1 MPHTSTVDRDY
12 DLWVLLNQAQN
23 LMMNARDIELMEY
36 GTTAMQAAVL
46 FITNA
51 VGEDAIPA
59 EISRWL
65 LRKPATISGLLDRME
80 KAGLVER
87 AKDLPRKNLVRIR
100 LTEKGKQA
108 YKQSLKRESLHKI
121 MSSLSEEEHKQLASI
136 LVKLRNRAAKVL
148 RHREEIPFPELS
160 TAPDS
165 KSKR

>member
-1 MPHTSTVDRDY
+1 MPDISTVDRDY

-51 VGEDAIPA
+51 VGEETIPA

-87 AKDLPRKNLVRIR
+87 VKDLPRKNLVRIR

-108 YKQSLKRESLHKI
+108 YKQSLKRGSLHKI
-121 MSSLSEEEHKQLASI
+121 MSCLSDEERQKLASI
-136 LVKLRNRAAKVL
+136 LVKLRNRATEVL
-148 RHREEIPFPELS
+148 RHKEEIPFPQTTIIPS
-160 TAPDS
+160 
-165 KSKR
+165 SKR

>member
-1 MPHTSTVDRDY
+1 MPHTSPFDQDY

-51 VGEDAIPA
+51 VGEETIPA

-80 KAGLVER
+80 KAGLAER
-87 AKDLPRKNLVRIR
+87 VKDLPRKNLVRIR
-100 LTEKGKQA
+100 LTEKGKQV
-108 YKQSLKRESLHKI
+108 YKQSLKRASLHKI
-121 MSSLSEEEHKQLASI
+121 MSCLSEEERQQLASI
-136 LVKLRNRAAKVL
+136 LVKLRNGATKVL
-148 RHREEIPFPELS
+148 KHGEEIPFPDTSE
-160 TAPDS
+160 TPGQN
-165 KSKR
+165 R